1 MDLGVLSVVTV
12 ATAGLG
18 VRAAVRLARRQ
29 VAWPALG
36 VVALVW
42 WTALAGVAGFH
53 ELRHHRT
60 QAVATTATRLAS
72 GNPDARV
79 VCVRT
84 SADLLDLSGYLGF
97 VRYDDPLTA
106 RLRSQT
112 CRDLGAWLWSTR
124 HAPSLDQVVA
134 VHVVSHEAQHVAGER
149 DEGVAECRALRDDA
163 AVAETMGATPLQAAA
178 LAARYRAEV
187 YPFQREGYVRDCT
200 DVG

>member
-1 MDLGVLSVVTV
+1 MDVGVLSVVAV
-12 ATAGLG
+12 ATAVLA
-18 VRAAVRLARRQ
+18 VRAAVRLVRGTVGWR
-29 VAWPALG
+29 ALG

-72 GNPDARV
+72 GVPDARV
-79 VCVRT
+79 ACLRT

-97 VRYDDPLTA
+97 VRYDDPSTSH
-106 RLRSQT
+106 LRSQT
-112 CRDLGAWLWSTR
+112 CRDLAAWLASAK

-163 AVAETMGATPLQAAA
+163 AVAEAMGATPAQAAA
-178 LAARYRAEV
+178 LADRYRTEV
-187 YPFQREGYVRDCT
+187 YPHQREGYVQDCGGI
-200 DVG
+200 V